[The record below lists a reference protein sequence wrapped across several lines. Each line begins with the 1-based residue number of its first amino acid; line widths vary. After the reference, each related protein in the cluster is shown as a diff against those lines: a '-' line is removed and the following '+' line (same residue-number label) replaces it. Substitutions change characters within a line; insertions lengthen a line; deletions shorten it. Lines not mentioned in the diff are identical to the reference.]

1 MSIAKFY
8 KNIVF
13 SRHTYSVRD
22 QIFFH
27 VTSYI
32 FSFMRS
38 QSFVDVLQQ
47 AGAQAKLLLYEGKT
61 HTDIFVQVSYCEL
74 NCDLIFSMFLTFQA
88 LLVGVFD
95 NMYMYSHSI
104 NAVTY

>member
-1 MSIAKFY
+1 MQEY
-8 KNIVF
+8 CLL
-13 SRHTYSVRD
+13 TYRVRG

-27 VTSYI
+27 VTSYS
-32 FSFMRS
+32 FSFICS
-38 QSFVDVLQQ
+38 QTFVDVLQQ

-61 HTDIFVQVSYCEL
+61 HTDIFLQVSYCEL

-88 LLVGVFD
+88 LLLGVFD
-95 NMYMYSHSI
+95 SMNMYSHSI

>member
-1 MSIAKFY
+1 LQEY
-8 KNIVF
+8 CLL
-13 SRHTYSVRD
+13 TYRVRG

-27 VTSYI
+27 VTSYS
-32 FSFMRS
+32 FSFICS
-38 QSFVDVLQQ
+38 QTFVDVLQQ

-61 HTDIFVQVSYCEL
+61 HTDIFLQVSYCEL

-88 LLVGVFD
+88 LLLGVFD
-95 NMYMYSHSI
+95 SMNMYSHSI

>member
-1 MSIAKFY
+1 MQEY
-8 KNIVF
+8 CLL
-13 SRHTYSVRD
+13 TYRVRG

-27 VTSYI
+27 VTSYS
-32 FSFMRS
+32 FSFICS
-38 QSFVDVLQQ
+38 QTFVDVLQQ

-61 HTDIFVQVSYCEL
+61 HTDIFLQVSYCEI

-88 LLVGVFD
+88 LLLGVFD
-95 NMYMYSHSI
+95 SMNMYSHSI